1 MIHVAFLHKKYLD
14 AIERGEKT
22 IESRLSINRPPCWNI
37 KDSDILLLKETS
49 GEIRLSAR
57 IKAIHKFDNLQS
69 EDITILA
76 QLFADGCGVSLDD
89 KYWLAKSKSRYAVF
103 IELRSVS
110 KISFAK
116 DLTPRGFQSGWV
128 ILPEDKLFGV

>member
-57 IKAIHKFDNLQS
+57 IKAIHKFDNLHP
-69 EDITILA
+69 EDIIVLSR
-76 QLFADGCGVSLDD
+76 LFIEGCGVLIDD

-103 IELRSVS
+103 IELQSIS
-110 KISFAK
+110 KISFSK

-128 ILPEDKLFGV
+128 VLPEDKLFSV